1 MARTETKPEPNKRTE
16 RLDLR
21 VPAAT
26 KAMIRHAAEIK
37 GMSSSDFV
45 ISAAY
50 DAAQATLLGHEI
62 MKLDREQSLR
72 LIEALRDP
80 PEPNEALRAL
90 MRSSDA

>member
-26 KAMIRHAAEIK
+26 KAIIRQAAEMK